1 MYVKNNNSKLRTAI
15 IILIILICLLLTATI
30 IYISIEF
37 SNINPSLNQDYPNSD
52 YSSSTQNNERL
63 LILVNE
69 NHPISDTFKL
79 NLSSYESI
87 PCDAELLS
95 NFNEL
100 KNAGLKA
107 GFNITITK
115 GYVDIATQQK
125 VHDELVN
132 NLMSSGYTKI
142 KAESEASKSEPKGG
156 CSELQTGLV
165 VDVNTNNIL
174 SPSDFSN
181 LDDYKWLYD
190 NCVYYGFILRFPENK
205 EDKTSVDFNPCR
217 YRYVGKE
224 NAIKM
229 RALNMCFEEY
239 YEYFY
244 TQNLIQ

>member
-1 MYVKNNNSKLRTAI
+1 MYAKNNNSKLRTAI
-15 IILIILICLLLTATI
+15 ITLTILICLLLAGSI

-37 SNINPSLNQDYPNSD
+37 SNINPGLNQDYLNSD
-52 YSSSTQNNERL
+52 YSLSNQNNERL
-63 LILVNE
+63 LTLVNE

-79 NLSSYESI
+79 NLNYYKNI
-87 PCDAELLS
+87 PCDDELLS

-100 KNAGLKA
+100 KNAASKLGYD
-107 GFNITITK
+107 ITITK
-115 GYVDIATQQK
+115 GYVDINTQQK
-125 VHDELVN
+125 IHDELVS
-132 NLMSSGYTKI
+132 NLMASGYTKI

-156 CSELQTGLV
+156 CSELQTGLAI
-165 VDVNTNNIL
+165 DINTNNII
-174 SPSDFSN
+174 SPTEFANSDE
-181 LDDYKWLYD
+181 YKWLYD

-205 EDKTSVDFNPCR
+205 EDETFVNFNPCR

-244 TQNLIQ
+244 TQNSNQ